1 MQRLFHM
8 FPPGLPGLALLLL
21 RISVATGVLLEG
33 FYLRSGTPA
42 WLQAAAVLMSAALV
56 PGYLTPLIAMAA
68 FAFHASI
75 WYSQGLGDAG
85 VAALGALDAL
95 ALALL
100 GPGGYSVDSIL
111 YGRRLVVLPPP

>member
-1 MQRLFHM
+1 M

-21 RISVATGVLLEG
+21 RISVASAVLIEG
-33 FYLRSGTPA
+33 FCLRSSSPG
-42 WLQAAAVLMSAALV
+42 WLQAIAVLISAALV
-56 PGYLTPLIAMAA
+56 PGYLTPLIAVAA
-68 FAFHASI
+68 LIFHTWI
-75 WYSQGLGDAG
+75 WYSHGLGS
-85 VAALGALDAL
+85 AAIAAIGSLDAL